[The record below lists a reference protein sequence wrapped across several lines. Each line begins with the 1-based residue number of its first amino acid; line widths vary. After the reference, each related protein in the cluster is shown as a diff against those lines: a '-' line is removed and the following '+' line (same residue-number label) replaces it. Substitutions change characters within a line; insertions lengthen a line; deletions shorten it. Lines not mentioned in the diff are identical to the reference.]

1 MEQQHLKFGDYQP
14 PDPDEDGYTPAYS
27 TTSTSGSGRTQ
38 RGAMKNSVMF
48 TVEAYN
54 LKWTDIKA
62 DIARRILQQVMNKN
76 SFDFYHYCV
85 HKAQWVTSKFYAA
98 NFNMQVDRLNDGEER
113 VKQLSFQVT
122 AINPI

>member
-1 MEQQHLKFGDYQP
+1 MAQQHMKFGDYQP
-14 PDPDEDGYTPAYS
+14 PDVDEDGYTPSYA

-38 RGAMKNSVMF
+38 RGIMKNSVMF

-54 LKWTDIKA
+54 LKWTNLKMNV
-62 DIARRILQQVMNKN
+62 ARRILQEVMGKN

-85 HKAQWVTSKFYAA
+85 HKAQWETGKFYAA
-98 NFNMQVDRLNDGEER
+98 NFSLQVDRLNDGEEM

>member
-1 MEQQHLKFGDYQP
+1 MAQQHLKFGDYQP
-14 PDPDEDGYTPAYS
+14 PDPDEDGYTPSYA

-38 RGAMKNSVMF
+38 RGTMKNSVMF

-54 LKWTDIKA
+54 LKWTNLKTNVA
-62 DIARRILQQVMNKN
+62 KRILQEVMEKN
-76 SFDFYHYCV
+76 NFDFYHYCV

-98 NFNMQVDRLNDGEER
+98 NFNMQIDRLNDGEEK